1 MKSFVYTLIQKC
13 DHQNKKIRFHGMSL
27 RPRLS
32 CFRKT
37 VSCFMYTEVKAI
49 PLTLGPAG
57 PGGPGDPWAPYG
69 LKHAISLAGLV
80 AYVQICTSVVGQLIG
95 NVVGGRRTSGDPY
108 LKKCNPYGQ
117 RNLAGM
123 FRLCESLH
131 AIHSSCINDFSWIH
145 SK

>member
-1 MKSFVYTLIQKC
+1 MYFTTLLSHVFILSSKSATTKI
-13 DHQNKKIRFHGMSL
+13 KKIRSHGMSL

-32 CFRKT
+32 CFGKA
-37 VSCFMYTEVKAI
+37 VSCFMYMEVKAI

-69 LKHAISLAGLV
+69 LKHAISLAGFV
-80 AYVQICTSVVGQLIG
+80 AYG
-95 NVVGGRRTSGDPY
+95 NVVRGRRKSGDPY

-123 FRLCESLH
+123 FRLCESLR
-131 AIHSSCINDFSWIH
+131 AIHSSCINDFSWIR

>member
-1 MKSFVYTLIQKC
+1 M
-13 DHQNKKIRFHGMSL
+13 
-27 RPRLS
+27 
-32 CFRKT
+32 
-37 VSCFMYTEVKAI
+37 EVKAI

-69 LKHAISLAGLV
+69 LKHAISLAGFV
-80 AYVQICTSVVGQLIG
+80 AYG
-95 NVVGGRRTSGDPY
+95 NVVRGRRKSGDPY

-123 FRLCESLH
+123 FRLCESLR
-131 AIHSSCINDFSWIH
+131 AIHSSCINDFSWIR

>member
-1 MKSFVYTLIQKC
+1 
-13 DHQNKKIRFHGMSL
+13 
-27 RPRLS
+27 
-32 CFRKT
+32 
-37 VSCFMYTEVKAI
+37 MYTEVKAI

-95 NVVGGRRTSGDPY
+95 NVVRGRRTSGDPY